1 VVCLFSVA
9 ARDFTED
16 VYRLDL
22 RGAFAKKD
30 DTEARELTCKRLG
43 AGAAFL
49 RDLAFTAW
57 AEQLLRRRSFY
68 FDQLIP

>member
-1 VVCLFSVA
+1 MVCLFSVT

-30 DTEARELTCKRLG
+30 DTETRELTRKTHG

-57 AEQLLRRRSFY
+57 VDQLLPRRAFT
-68 FDQLIP
+68 LLN